1 MGGLT
6 RRFAA
11 NGRHQERDN
20 RRLLAEIIFE
30 LSPDAYFVTENK
42 RIADCN
48 PAFERMM
55 GVPRE
60 KLIGVQPSTLSP
72 ERQPDG
78 RLSAEAIKDFSS
90 QFALNKP
97 IRFEWTHQN
106 LDGAPLPV
114 LATVIIAERNGKPC
128 TICFWQDMREV
139 VRLREAEQRRQR
151 EAAAAAA
158 AQRGV
163 VEQLAERL
171 KRLAGCDLSA
181 ALHTAF
187 PSEYEALRRDFNA
200 ALETLGETM
209 RHIAQNAEAVR
220 AEAAGVTSASD
231 NIARRTEHQ
240 AATLEQT
247 AAAVAE
253 LTEAVAR
260 SAERAKSAQSAVRAA
275 KAETDI
281 SANVLRETLSAMGE
295 LEISS
300 RQIGTILSVINDI
313 AFQTN
318 LLALNAGVEAAR
330 AGDAGRGFAVVATE
344 VRALAQRSADAA
356 KEIKTLIG
364 ASTRQVD
371 VGVKLVGQTGEA
383 LTRIVTQVNEL
394 AGLVGDIA
402 GTAGEQAT
410 GLREVNT
417 AVKQM
422 DQVTQ
427 QNAAM
432 VEEATAA
439 CHNLARE
446 ADDLA
451 RLVARFELGE
461 GAGPAPVPQVPLR
474 TMAMT

>member
-1 MGGLT
+1 
-6 RRFAA
+6 
-11 NGRHQERDN
+11 
-20 RRLLAEIIFE
+20 
-30 LSPDAYFVTENK
+30 
-42 RIADCN
+42 
-48 PAFERMM
+48 
-55 GVPRE
+55 
-60 KLIGVQPSTLSP
+60 
-72 ERQPDG
+72 
-78 RLSAEAIKDFSS
+78 
-90 QFALNKP
+90 
-97 IRFEWTHQN
+97 
-106 LDGAPLPV
+106 
-114 LATVIIAERNGKPC
+114 
-128 TICFWQDMREV
+128 
-139 VRLREAEQRRQR
+139 
-151 EAAAAAA
+151 
-158 AQRGV
+158 
-163 VEQLAERL
+163 
-171 KRLAGCDLSA
+171 
-181 ALHTAF
+181 
-187 PSEYEALRRDFNA
+187 
-200 ALETLGETM
+200 
-209 RHIAQNAEAVR
+209 VR
-220 AEAAGVTSASD
+220 AEAAGVTAASD

-247 AAAVAE
+247 AAAVAQ

-260 SAERAKSAQSAVRAA
+260 SAERAKSAQGAVRTA

-281 SANVLRETLSAMGE
+281 SGRVLEETLGAMAE
-295 LEISS
+295 LEASS

-356 KEIKTLIG
+356 KEIKMLIG

-371 VGVKLVGQTGEA
+371 EGVKLVGQTGEA
-383 LTRIVTQVNEL
+383 LTRIVAQVNEL
-394 AGLVGDIA
+394 TGLVRDIA
-402 GTAGEQAT
+402 STAEDQAA

-439 CHNLARE
+439 CHNLAGE

-461 GAGPAPVPQVPLR
+461 GAGPAPVRPVPLR